1 VFEAADEVR
10 LDRRPNPHVSFGFGV
25 HLCLGAA
32 HARTVMRALLSR
44 VCDQV
49 GRIELVSK
57 RDRVEHTAAYDRP
70 LGYDSLVVRFRPRGA

>member
-1 VFEAADEVR
+1 
-10 LDRRPNPHVSFGFGV
+10 
-25 HLCLGAA
+25 
-32 HARTVMRALLSR
+32 MRALLSR